1 MRTLMLHS
9 VTLRGEALFVQTA
22 QPMNRTTTAG
32 RLALGAFVWTCCL
45 LTAAAC
51 GSVASSGPGGSATTT
66 PEPVRT
72 LVDVD
77 SEVFA
82 GVVRGQLEGRD
93 DAYPYHLDRFRFD
106 SRPYGTKTGRPEIFV
121 GVQGV
126 DPSLSFPRSIESE
139 SEITYV
145 TDTRRRILRANGVE
159 EGTQFTYPQCAGAGV
174 PTPPPPRSRSSSR
187 AKPQDV
193 HAGCPK
199 NALYYLNVGLPIRG
213 QPPGLQNFRDTRGER
228 VNLKGDVWTVIVE
241 QTSFGP
247 DGWRKS
253 NYAWLFRRDRG
264 VLKRE
269 HTILIGVVE

>member
-1 MRTLMLHS
+1 MLPARHL
-9 VTLRGEALFVQTA
+9 V
-22 QPMNRTTTAG
+22 
-32 RLALGAFVWTCCL
+32 LGGLVWTSCL
-45 LTAAAC
+45 IAAAAC
-51 GSVASSGPGGSATTT
+51 RSVSSGPGGAGSNPT
-66 PEPVRT
+66 EPVRT
-72 LVDVD
+72 LIDVD

-82 GVVRGQLEGRD
+82 GVVRGQVDGRD

-106 SRPYGTKTGRPEIFV
+106 ARPYGTPTGRPEVFA

-139 SEITYV
+139 SEISYV

-159 EGTQFTYPQCAGAGV
+159 EGASLSYPQCAGAGV
-174 PTPPPPRSRSSSR
+174 PIPPPPKGGASTRR

-199 NALYYLNVGLPIRG
+199 NAEYYLNVGLPIRG
-213 QPPGLQNFRDTRGER
+213 QPPGLQNFRDTRGHS
-228 VNLKGDVWTVIVE
+228 VNLKGDVWTVLVE
-241 QTSFGP
+241 QNSFGP

-253 NYAWLFRRDRG
+253 TYAWLFKRDRG
-264 VLKRE
+264 LLKRE